1 MAQPSDIRT
10 RIREAIHHFEHVLP
24 GQAPIKDF
32 VHHNTLHGFQHMKFP
47 KALTE
52 AKRITGANGY
62 LPLQTFRDY
71 LRQGRIT
78 REELAAVLER
88 DRELNA
94 QEALFEG
101 PDGPV
106 TRGDIYL
113 AGLIHPLKPMTGCQL
128 NWQIEEQN
136 ALQAF
141 QADVAPESRQRLL
154 KTAGTTEPASMEA
167 LWNACLETLDLD
179 YYLQHPEELL
189 DLSPDQAKEMLE
201 ELIPSEGAESDQSG
215 VQQQMVKEGCENVYS
230 LLDRV
235 GRDLTLRGLLQLVT
249 GKDLL
254 QDLRPYLLRHLGNFL
269 DQGMASWH
277 HKDRA
282 EGFYISWLRSV
293 GNNLTWVFEDLGDW
307 SYHLDSLPKEPLEA
321 IVEELW
327 RLDLPQE
334 RWIGYLE
341 RLALEL
347 PGWSGMFLWRHLNPG
362 YANQS
367 QPVGMLDYLAVR
379 LVMER
384 MFAHRLCAEQWN
396 IEPAL
401 DTLRW
406 YFRHHPAEL
415 LVRHALFAERLP
427 EYLAS
432 RAQRLILRR
441 EESIQ
446 EEAETETEAEQ
457 WQHLA
462 QLIWTWQQ
470 SPAADRGTGYSVY
483 RNAWPLFR
491 LAQHLGL
498 CAETIRSVS
507 AAEIKGVFDC
517 LGRLDEETACF
528 IWLRAYENHYRDQIF
543 NALLHNHGR
552 GRWAGRSQRPA
563 AQLVFCMDDREEAVR
578 RHLEE
583 LNPRIETLGAAAHFG
598 VPHWWRGLDDSE
610 PTGLTPVVIVPSNE
624 IRELLQPGNERRKAE
639 HDRRR
644 GWRNKVRD
652 LLHHEI
658 RRNLL
663 SSSAAIAVSAPLALA
678 TLAGKVL
685 APLQFGQRAE
695 ALRRRFDLEV
705 PTRIEFTA
713 DRYDGA
719 PSPDNVQPGFTT
731 EEQAQR
737 VGNFLRTIGLADG
750 FARLVVILGHGSDSQ
765 NNPHIAAYNCGACS
779 GNHSGPNARIFA
791 AMANR
796 PEVRALLRERHIE
809 IPDDCWFLGA
819 EHNTCDERVEWYD
832 LELVPGELRPDLD
845 QLLREVASSCIDS
858 AHERSRKFASAPRGL
873 SREQAHRHIVGRGYD
888 FSQARPELGHAT
900 NACAVIGRRSVSQ
913 GAFFDRRMFLISYDP
928 TKDPDGTLLEPLLLA
943 NGPVGAGINLEYYF
957 STVDNQGYGSGTK
970 ITHNV
975 SGFLGV
981 MEGAGSDLRTG
992 LPKQMIE
999 IHEAMRLQVI
1009 VEAKTE
1015 VLTEIYMRQPPLQE
1029 LIGNGWLL
1037 LSAIDPDSGVIDVFD
1052 PERGWERWK
1061 GAVSPLPTFKNSSD
1075 YYPGT
1080 LEPLTP
1086 VLIEQK
1092 AVNG

>member
-1 MAQPSDIRT
+1 MAQSSDIRG

-32 VHHNTLHGFQHMKFP
+32 VHHNTLHGFQHLKFP
-47 KALTE
+47 EALAE
-52 AKRITGANGY
+52 ARRITGANGY
-62 LPLQTFRDY
+62 LPIETFRAY

-78 REELAAVLER
+78 REELAAVLEQ

-94 QEALFEG
+94 QEVLFES

-106 TRGDIYL
+106 TRGDVYL
-113 AGLIHPLKPMTGCQL
+113 AGLIHPLKPVTGCQL

-141 QADVAPESRQRLL
+141 QPDVAQESRQRLL
-154 KTAGTTEPASMEA
+154 KAAGDAEPAAVEA
-167 LWNACLETLDLD
+167 LWNASLETLDLH
-179 YYLQHPEELL
+179 YFLQHPEELL
-189 DLSPDQAKEMLE
+189 DLSPDQAEEMLK
-201 ELIPSEGAESDQSG
+201 ELIPPEGAENGQAGVKLQMLKESG
-215 VQQQMVKEGCENVYS
+215 ENVYT

-235 GRDLTLRGLLQLVT
+235 GRDLTLRGLLQLIT

-254 QDLRPYLLRHLGNFL
+254 QELRPYLLRHLANFL
-269 DQGMASWH
+269 DQGLASWH
-277 HKDRA
+277 HKDRP
-282 EGFYISWLRSV
+282 EGFYTAWRRSAV
-293 GNNLTWVFEDLGDW
+293 GNPTWVFEELSDW
-307 SYHLDSLPKEPLEA
+307 SYHLESLPEEPLEA
-321 IVEELW
+321 IVEELK
-327 RLDLPQE
+327 RLDLPRE

-362 YANQS
+362 YDNQS
-367 QPVGMLDYLAVR
+367 QPVEMLDYLAVR

-406 YFRHHPAEL
+406 YFRHQPAEL

-432 RAQRLILRR
+432 RAQRLILSR
-441 EESIQ
+441 EESTREMQ
-446 EEAETETEAEQ
+446 AEAEPEQ

-462 QLIWTWQQ
+462 QLVWTWQQ
-470 SPAADRGTGYSVY
+470 SPAADRGAGWSVY
-483 RNAWPLFR
+483 SNAWPLFR

-498 CAETIRSVS
+498 CAETIKGLSP
-507 AAEIKGVFDC
+507 EQLKGVFDC
-517 LGRLDEETACF
+517 LGRLDEESAGF
-528 IWLRAYENHYRDQIF
+528 ILLRAYENHYRDQIF
-543 NALLHNHGR
+543 NALVSNHGR
-552 GRWAGRSQRPA
+552 GRWAERTQRPM
-563 AQLVFCMDDREEAVR
+563 AQLVFCIDDREEGFR

-624 IRELLQPGNERRKAE
+624 IRELLQPGHEQLKAE

-644 GWRNKVRD
+644 GWRNQAGD

-663 SSSAAIAVSAPLALA
+663 SSSATIAAAAPLALA
-678 TLAGKVL
+678 ALAGKL
-685 APLQFGQRAE
+685 FAPLRFGQQAE

-705 PTRIEFTA
+705 PTRIELTA
-713 DRYDGA
+713 DHYDGE
-719 PSPDNVQPGFTT
+719 PSPANVQPGFTT

-737 VGNFLRTIGLADG
+737 VGNFLRAIGLADG
-750 FARLVVILGHGSDSQ
+750 FAPLVVIMGHGSDSR
-765 NNPHIAAYNCGACS
+765 NNPHLAAYDCGACS
-779 GNHSGPNARIFA
+779 GNHSGPNARVFA
-791 AMANR
+791 AIANR
-796 PEVRALLRERHIE
+796 PEVRTLLRERNIE

-819 EHNTCDERVEWYD
+819 EHNTCDERVTWYD
-832 LELVPGELRPDLD
+832 QDLLPAALRPDFDRLSRD
-845 QLLREVASSCIDS
+845 VSGACIGS
-858 AHERSRKFASAPRGL
+858 AHERSRKFASAPRNPN
-873 SREQAHRHIVGRGYD
+873 REQAYRHIVGRSYD
-888 FSQARPELGHAT
+888 ISQARPELGHAT

-928 TKDPDGTLLEPLLLA
+928 IKDPDGALLEPLLLA

-1037 LSAIDPDSGVIDVFD
+1037 LTAIDPDSGVIDVFD
-1052 PERGWERWK
+1052 PERGWVRWE
-1061 GAVSPLPTFKNSSD
+1061 GPLSPLPTVKQSSD

-1086 VLIEQK
+1086 VLVEQQET
-1092 AVNG
+1092 A